1 MSAPRAPPSL
11 LALVVL
17 LNAASPSA
25 GLQPVTSA
33 SRTMLSLD
41 GMWRLQVAGRS
52 LTVPVPASYDQFVPG
67 LPEGFAGVA
76 TYTRTFRVPAELCDG
91 SHRLSLRFDSANY
104 CATVRLDGVLLTNHS
119 FAGMPFEAEI
129 PAAALV
135 GGGEH
140 TLSVDV
146 DNSRSWQTLPPGMK
160 AEFHGTPVNL
170 VWEGLYNFAG
180 LDGRVHLVA
189 TPRRAYVADIETVTT
204 SVERS
209 GASGRGGGGNSSR
222 GSARLS
228 YRVVLGGEATQSVR
242 VSVSLARPLTP
253 PQIPARRPCALHLH
267 TASLGPC
274 LDLSL
279 LAGGGDGSDVWPS
292 RPRPRR
298 PSSVMRQPLG
308 LAPRRAGRR
317 VLVHERATM
326 RSEGAQ

>member
-189 TPRRAYVADIETVTT
+189 TRRRAAARPA
-204 SVERS
+204 RS
-209 GASGRGGGGNSSR
+209 SGRRGGRRRRR
-222 GSARLS
+222 GRGAAS
-228 YRVVLGGEATQSVR
+228 
-242 VSVSLARPLTP
+242 
-253 PQIPARRPCALHLH
+253 PARRR
-267 TASLGPC
+267 
-274 LDLSL
+274 
-279 LAGGGDGSDVWPS
+279 
-292 RPRPRR
+292 RPRPAPTRTTSRR
-298 PSSVMRQPLG
+298 PMPRPWTRRWLG
-308 LAPRRAGRR
+308 APRTCRIGAPRGRTAPTARRLPRGSPTACAAGRATHRRRR
-317 VLVHERATM
+317 VARLPW
-326 RSEGAQ
+326 